1 LNFETIV
8 LVFKHE
14 VDDDAHVNT
23 SWLRVLITSVII
35 KRNFILKSNIGREY
49 YLRFLYSS
57 KLSSIDQLV
66 LIQYGR
72 KINSLL

>member
-1 LNFETIV
+1 MIV

-57 KLSSIDQLV
+57 ELSSIDQLV
-66 LIQYGR
+66 LIQYDR